1 MASKLIVQDFD
12 FTLRTVANMHR
23 DARSSGISLRF
34 VSLRSNSSAVTPITA
49 RFPDQNIGLDIVQQA
64 VRRDF
69 NKRIH
74 VAFA

>member
-1 MASKLIVQDFD
+1 MQDFD

-23 DARSSGISLRF
+23 DTAIVGIQSPFRVAAF
-34 VSLRSNSSAVTPITA
+34 KFFGRHAHHRAI
-49 RFPDQNIGLDIVQQA
+49 FQIQNIGLDIVQQA